1 MEDADLGT
9 VLDEL
14 VAREP
19 LFHRTERGTS
29 RAAFEAMTA
38 DDFWEVGASGARYDR
53 EFVWTV
59 LQRRNAAGVPH
70 VWETSEFPCP
80 PPGGN
85 TFPPAHPPPPPRR
98 RTRRL
103 GDQRLR
109 LPAPGR
115 QHLPADLPAAPG
127 RPPDPALDHLA
138 ADAPGL
144 ARPLPPGHG
153 GVRRG
158 APGWLGP
165 GRTMPR
171 PAHRSAAPGRS
182 AHDSGDGAGQAPGG
196 LRRLRE
202 EQARLGELQLQ
213 DDRPA
218 VRVLDE
224 VDTGVEEG
232 RDAGH
237 EVGHRL
243 QHGPGDLALGIG
255 RGHRPQI
262 AATVAVLADA
272 FAGQQ

>member
-1 MEDADLGT
+1 MEDADLAT

-59 LQRRNAAGVPH
+59 LQRRYAVPG
-70 VWETSEFPCP
+70 C
-80 PPGGN
+80 
-85 TFPPAHPPPPPRR
+85 
-98 RTRRL
+98 
-103 GDQRLR
+103 
-109 LPAPGR
+109 
-115 QHLPADLPAAPG
+115 
-127 RPPDPALDHLA
+127 
-138 ADAPGL
+138 
-144 ARPLPPGHG
+144 
-153 GVRRG
+153 
-158 APGWLGP
+158 
-165 GRTMPR
+165 
-171 PAHRSAAPGRS
+171 S

-224 VDTGVEEG
+224 GDTGVEEG
-232 RDAGH
+232 RGGWH
-237 EVGHRL
+237 QG
-243 QHGPGDLALGIG
+243 
-255 RGHRPQI
+255 
-262 AATVAVLADA
+262 
-272 FAGQQ
+272 